1 MNFWLSQ
8 GPLKIQKLNFSVEI
22 VVVLSVRTAKV
33 RFIRT
38 FDADGPEKM
47 FVLSKVR
54 VTVVRLNL
62 IFLTRLNAWPTICP
76 ANVRTDELFVLSEF
90 VLTRFDCIPK

>member
-1 MNFWLSQ
+1 MVFNEDKRLQRVIKTTKGKEQCFSTNFWLSQ
-8 GPLKIQKLNFSVEI
+8 GLLKILKLNFFIEMA
-22 VVVLSVRTAKV
+22 VVLSIRTAKV

-54 VTVVRLNL
+54 VTVVRLNR
-62 IFLTRLNAWPTICP
+62 FLPG
-76 ANVRTDELFVLSEF
+76 
-90 VLTRFDCIPK
+90 